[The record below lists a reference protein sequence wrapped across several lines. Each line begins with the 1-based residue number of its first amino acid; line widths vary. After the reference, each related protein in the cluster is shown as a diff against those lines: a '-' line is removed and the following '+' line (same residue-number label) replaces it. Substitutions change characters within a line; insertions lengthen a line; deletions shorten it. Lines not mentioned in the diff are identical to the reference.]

1 MIKKRIVP
9 KSPRSKTNKLEK
21 KGASAKTKKSQWD
34 LHLFVLGKNTKA
46 VKAFKNL
53 KLICEDQLKGKYH
66 IHVVDLLKKPKLA
79 HDNQIFA
86 LPTLIRSSPLPIKSI
101 IGDLSN
107 TQSVLIGLELLDD
120 TVLHR
125 M

>member
-1 MIKKRIVP
+1 MIKKHTGA
-9 KSPRSKTNKLEK
+9 KSPNTKTNKPEK
-21 KGASAKTKKSQWD
+21 KRTSAKTKKSQWD

-46 VKAFKNL
+46 VTAFKNL

-66 IHVVDLLKKPKLA
+66 IHVVDLLKRPKLA
-79 HDNQIFA
+79 RDNKIFA
-86 LPTLIRSSPLPIKSI
+86 LPTLIRSSPLPKKSI

-107 TQSVLIGLELLDD
+107 THSVLIGLELLDD

>member
-1 MIKKRIVP
+1 MIKKRTVP
-9 KSPRSKTNKLEK
+9 KSPSSTTNSQEK
-21 KGASAKTKKSQWD
+21 KRPTPKTKKGQWD

-46 VKAFKNL
+46 IKAFKNL
-53 KLICEDQLKGKYH
+53 KLICEDQLKGNYH
-66 IHVVDLLKKPKLA
+66 IHIVDLLKKPKLA
-79 HDNQIFA
+79 RDNKIFA
-86 LPTLIRSSPLPIKSI
+86 LPTLIRNSPLPRKSI